1 MRAPSTST
9 IENLMRYDFVV
20 KQGTRNKTKENDNM
34 ECWHE
39 RGGLAWVRLKSNCGM
54 QDADG
59 VYQAFL

>member
-39 RGGLAWVRLKSNCGM
+39 RGGLAWVRRESEQKFWRHRSTST
-54 QDADG
+54 QP
-59 VYQAFL
+59 